1 MLCLNESTHYT
12 YWVTRPYI
20 DDRLDRPVASQISL
34 EAIGA
39 RSKARLGPAHSH
51 LETMWCLVCTET
63 RLTFLCWRH
72 GINPFLFSWTEQD
85 ENQGQK
91 FWFEGMCF
99 FPQITSILFLFPIRS
114 EHHFCLHASEV
125 RTLHVDRNSRAGH
138 AAGALWAASFAL
150 AGMH

>member
-1 MLCLNESTHYT
+1 MFNLYGVNHVVCALADFVKISLQWADPWCPLGHQGHRQN
-12 YWVTRPYI
+12 I
-20 DDRLDRPVASQISL
+20 DLGRSMASEVGL

-125 RTLHVDRNSRAGH
+125 RTLHVDRT
-138 AAGALWAASFAL
+138 
-150 AGMH
+150 